1 MGYHMKPLPTLVQG
15 HETTEGV
22 AVLIKLTRI
31 TSEAKIN
38 ALHAYLVDGLPAK
51 HAYWRYQVAQQH
63 FSDALARLNRA
74 ADLAMQ
80 YTDIKKQQN

>member
-1 MGYHMKPLPTLVQG
+1 MTKQLPTLVQG
-15 HETTEGV
+15 HETAEGV

-31 TSEAKIN
+31 TSKAKVN
-38 ALHAYLVDGLPAK
+38 ALHAHLVDGLPAK
-51 HAYWRYQVAQQH
+51 RAYWRYQVTQQH

-80 YTDIKKQQN
+80 YTDFKKPQNQH